1 MRIETGTVRRI
12 KILDAP
18 DLDPISVTLE
28 DFEAGQGKIGIDVY
42 GTAWSNYWGAM
53 GKQHTISTFFQKCSI
68 SYLIGKLAPGI
79 EGTRFSNEALIALAK
94 RTIIARRRGRH
105 DRGNFDSL
113 DRSEAREL
121 YDEIEW
127 RLENV
132 HTPSACNFE
141 SDFLAKVFHEEWW
154 HYLDGEAQEPN
165 PDYLYLERVIK
176 AVQEG
181 LALTAQSSQ
190 SAG

>member
-12 KILDAP
+12 KIFDAP
-18 DLDPISVTLE
+18 GLDPISVTLE
-28 DFEAGQGKIGIDVY
+28 DYEAGQGKIGIDVY

-53 GKQHTISTFFQKCSI
+53 GKQHTISTFFQKCSA
-68 SYLIGKLAPGI
+68 SYLIGKLATGI

-94 RTIIARRRGRH
+94 KTIIARRRGRH
-105 DRGNFDSL
+105 DRSNFDSL
-113 DRSEAREL
+113 DKSEAREL
-121 YDEIEW
+121 YDEIEC

-132 HTPSACNFE
+132 HTPSACHFE
-141 SDFLAKVFHEEWW
+141 SDFLTKVFHEEWW

-165 PDYLYLERVIK
+165 PDYLYLERVVK

-181 LALTAQSSQ
+181 LALTAQPSQ
-190 SAG
+190 SAR